1 MLKKLS
7 KRYLLIIFT
16 KDIFLNTLLINEQ
29 IIGAD
34 GKKYNVKKK
43 IYKDANGNQVEEV
56 KFRIN
61 EFLFTFLLFC
71 CNTGRDN

>member
-1 MLKKLS
+1 M
-7 KRYLLIIFT
+7 
-16 KDIFLNTLLINEQ
+16 LLINEQ

-56 KFRIN
+56 LLKII
-61 EFLFTFLLFC
+61 EFVFTFFVEIKEEII
-71 CNTGRDN
+71 D